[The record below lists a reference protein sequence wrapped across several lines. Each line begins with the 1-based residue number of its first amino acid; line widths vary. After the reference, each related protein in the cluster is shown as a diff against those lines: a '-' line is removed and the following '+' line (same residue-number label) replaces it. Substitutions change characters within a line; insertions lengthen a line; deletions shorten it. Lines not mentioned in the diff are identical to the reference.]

1 MTIKKINNRKFV
13 KYPDLSISKLL
24 NNSKL
29 TKKNNFFLKKPVKN
43 DQLRCNFWQH
53 KARTQF

>member
-1 MTIKKINNRKFV
+1 MTIKKINNRIFV

-29 TKKNNFFLKKPVKN
+29 TKKNNFFKKKPVKN
-43 DQLRCNFWQH
+43 DQLRCNF
-53 KARTQF
+53 

>member
-1 MTIKKINNRKFV
+1 MTIKKINNRIFV

-29 TKKNNFFLKKPVKN
+29 TKKNNFFLKK
-43 DQLRCNFWQH
+43 
-53 KARTQF
+53 TS